1 MYVCRY
7 SLILYTESPN
17 TMSEELLYWFGVL
30 TVGVILSVNIPV
42 LWVVRKISSPT
53 LINKLIGVD
62 CIIGLAYIP
71 GILVVIGVSHD
82 ISSVYICSF
91 RVCYSFFVSFLNRL
105 LPVGIVTYRYV
116 YVCKSHWVQTGSQRK
131 IFQNSI
137 TLILLGLVV
146 GLTCGCFLYREKY
159 LHFWACM
166 GQEGFSKSQGYT
178 GMHFLLPIYNPFHL
192 LSVLVFF
199 IHSLV
204 LPIGY
209 LAIYFF
215 RKQQDSLTSGLTD
228 KSRNSRKNRNIVT
241 AKINAI
247 IWLSEFCSYLV
258 LLPQNN
264 IFFVLYFLVSGTVSP
279 ILYYSGIEAN
289 RKAAQEHIRDMFK
302 ESKKT
307 KIDETKKQYKNDN
320 CIHHLSL
327 HGSENFEMIKK
338 GECGQMRGRDV

>member
-1 MYVCRY
+1 MA
-7 SLILYTESPN
+7 
-17 TMSEELLYWFGVL
+17 EELLYWFGVL

-42 LWVVRKISSPT
+42 LWVVRKISTPT
-53 LINKLIGVD
+53 LINKLIEVD

-71 GILVVIGVSHD
+71 GILVDSGVSQD
-82 ISSVYICSF
+82 ISSVYFCSF
-91 RVCYSFFVSFLNRL
+91 RICYMFFVSFLNRL

-137 TLILLGLVV
+137 TLILLGLVAV
-146 GLTCGCFLYREKY
+146 LTSGCFFYREKY
-159 LHFWACM
+159 LHFWDCM
-166 GQEGFSKSQGYT
+166 GQEGFSLSQGYT

-199 IHSLV
+199 IHSLIV
-204 LPIGY
+204 PIGY

-247 IWLSEFCSYLV
+247 ICLSEFCSYLV
-258 LLPQNN
+258 LIPQNN

-289 RKAAQEHIRDMFK
+289 RKAAQERIRDMFK
-302 ESKKT
+302 ESKKNKT
-307 KIDETKKQYKNDN
+307 DDIKKQYKNDD

-327 HGSENFEMIKK
+327 HGGENYEMIKK
-338 GECGQMRGRDV
+338 GACGQMRGKDI